1 MNNTELRLL
10 VGLTIAEGQLELF
23 KTRVLALIEKVE
35 TTESTT
41 ISYEWFINDTGN
53 KCYVSESFS
62 SSEAF
67 LSHSQNSGSALGP
80 VLELAPIT
88 EMIVFGNPNSEVVAA
103 LSEHGAQF
111 LAFEA
116 GFSR

>member
-1 MNNTELRLL
+1 MNNKNLRLM
-10 VGLTIAEGQLELF
+10 VGLTIAEGRLEEF
-23 KTRVLALIEKVE
+23 KARVLALVEKVE
-35 TTESTT
+35 TTEPTT
-41 ISYEWFINDTGN
+41 TSYEWFINDAGN

-67 LSHSQNSGSALGP
+67 LLHSQNSGSALGP

-88 EMIVFGNPNSEVVAA
+88 EMIVFGNPNKEVVAA
-103 LSEHGAQF
+103 LSEHNAQF
-111 LAFEA
+111 LTFET